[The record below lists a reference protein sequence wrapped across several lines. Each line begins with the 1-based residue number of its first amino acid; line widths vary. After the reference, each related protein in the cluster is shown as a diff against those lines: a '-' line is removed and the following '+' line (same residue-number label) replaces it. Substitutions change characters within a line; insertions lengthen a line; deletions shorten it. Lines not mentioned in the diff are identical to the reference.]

1 MKVKLSFVFFL
12 IISSTFL
19 FSQETFVPDDNFEAF
34 LEANGMGNGIANDDY
49 VTTSAI
55 QSVTA
60 LIINNQGIS
69 DLTGL
74 QDFTSLSSI
83 NCSDNNITKL
93 DLSFKRFFNVFARN
107 NNLVEV
113 DMKNGHNSDVN
124 AFDLTNNPSLTCVQV
139 DDETQSYY
147 SGWGVDTGVTF
158 KNYCELTAVTD
169 NNFENYL
176 ETHDAD
182 GNVVAVGDVA
192 SLGNGIASD
201 GYIATEK
208 IAVVTSLDISSSM
221 IADITGIEDFTALEV
236 LDFSNNGVGNF
247 DLSNNTALK
256 ELYCATNG
264 MSSINVAANINL
276 EILDCSDNSNRTIN
290 VSTNVKLKELNIS
303 SNTTTT
309 LNLGSIT
316 TLENLNISDNE
327 LTSIDLS
334 NLSNLTDLNC
344 STNYDINTI
353 DFSALTSLVNLT
365 CNEMAINSIDLSSNT
380 ALETLSI
387 DRLSGFDV
395 DLSNNIALISLSANS
410 SDLTNLNVQ
419 NGNNV
424 NITFLD
430 VRNNQFTCIQV
441 DDATASYLSTWQK
454 DSIALFAEDC
464 STTNIPDINFEYHL
478 ENHDANGNVVPVGS
492 PNSMGNGVVDD
503 GKVLTARIK
512 DVTYLNISSNSIDEL
527 DGLEAFESLE
537 ILDCSENNF
546 NEFDFSQLPE
556 LKELYIHDLFF
567 TVLNLSSNLKIEK
580 LIYNNANSTTL
591 NLGSNTVIKELN
603 IGGNNIT
610 SFDVSVYTT
619 LEVLNIDDNFQ
630 ILPLNVRPLASL
642 KDLSANNTSL
652 RNLDVSQNV
661 LLEKLSMDRAS
672 GFYLDLSN
680 NAALTSFSAR
690 TSDMSGINIQNGNN
704 ANITL
709 FDTEQNNST
718 LRCIQVDD
726 PTASYLN
733 TWNTDS
739 EATFR
744 LDCGE
749 TTVPDDNFENY
760 LETHDAD
767 GNVVSIGDATS
778 MGNGIANDNK
788 VYTSNISSVEELDI
802 DNLSISDLTGI
813 EGFIALKT
821 LYCHTNSIESLD
833 LSQNVALERLDCYK
847 SGLKSLNISQNTEL
861 KLIQCFRNELTSL
874 DVSNNTK
881 LTRIDAFNNQIS
893 ALDLSQNLELT
904 SINCAQNQLNS
915 LDISNNVKLTGL
927 TCYENNITS
936 LDVTMLPLLEDL
948 DCVGNGLIS
957 LDLSQNPELVELQV
971 YENNLTSLN
980 VSNNLKLV
988 ELFAE
993 SNSITSLDVSKN
1005 TVLEDL
1011 SIAFNQLTYLNI
1023 RNGNN
1028 TNLNPND
1035 FDIRNNPGLTCVTV
1049 DDVTYANTTFPR
1061 KDAQTEY
1068 KLFCTETD
1076 VPDDN
1081 FEAYLE
1087 THNATGGVVSVGDPT
1102 SMGNGIANDD
1112 KVATERIQ
1120 NIITLNISNQGITD
1134 VTGLED
1140 FASLEQLRA
1149 FDNIVTSGSLDL
1161 TANSN
1166 LTEIYCSD
1174 MGLNTVDV
1182 SGLTKLVRLE
1192 FRNNNL
1198 SSIDVS
1204 SNSNLNYFNIDGNN
1218 FTVVNVSA
1226 NTLLS
1231 DLRIRDNVVLN
1242 SIDISNNS
1250 NLVRLYVG
1258 GNSLT
1263 ALNVSNNT
1271 LLENIS
1277 AGENQL
1283 TTINV
1288 NGLNNLT
1295 DLFLEDMSTLT
1306 SLDVTSNTNL
1316 EDIGVSSTGLSVL
1329 DLSSLTKLIEV
1340 YANNTAIMELDF
1352 SASQDIEYIECQN
1365 SQLTS
1370 LNLKNGNNSGSIEL
1384 YATGNPNLSCIQV
1397 DDPSA
1402 SYVSGWEKDVTA
1414 SFSDDCN
1421 WTYVPD
1427 DNFENYLE
1435 THDTNGSTVSVGNP
1449 TSMGNGIAND
1459 DFVKTANIENVINL
1473 FLNFQGIAD
1482 FTGIED
1488 FASLEFLA
1496 CFNNA
1501 VNTSLDLTN
1510 NSNLKRID
1518 ANDMGLTSINI
1529 TELTKLETINVSRN
1543 NLTSIDL
1550 STNTALKDLIISSN
1564 SLTGLD
1570 VSNNIALE
1578 DLQIHETTLSTIDLS
1593 TNVNLTRIIASL
1605 NQFTSLDTQNNTSL
1619 ETLSLFGNPLI
1630 SYNLSHL
1637 TNLRELNLDETN
1649 IASID
1654 ISNNTNLREFSAKD
1668 INELV
1673 ELNAKNGNNS
1683 NFNEFEVDGCPNLS
1697 CIQID
1702 DPTAVY
1708 LTEPV
1713 WLKDATAVFRDDCN
1727 WTYVPDDNFENYLE
1741 THNATGG
1748 TVTIGDPTSMGNG
1761 IANDDYVTTAA
1772 INSVLV
1778 LRLYNLN
1785 ITDFTGLE
1793 SFTDLE
1799 RFIHRD
1805 NTTANLNLDFT
1816 ANTKLDEIRCND
1828 LDIESIDITGLT
1840 LLKEIYL
1847 YECDLNSIDISTNV
1861 GLDDIVLSENNLT
1874 SLDVSNNVLLKDLQF
1889 HDNNIESIDISNL
1902 TVLES
1907 FKPSHNAITNL
1918 NLENNLALRSLSI
1931 GRNPIDE
1938 LDISMLADLETL
1950 FAYELNISSLDI
1962 SNNTKLDDISCYG
1975 NTNLT
1980 YLNLKNGNNDAFEDM
1995 DARNNPNLTC
2005 IEVDDPNAAYLSVSN
2020 WEKDAIANYAE
2031 YCRFTTIP
2039 DANFETYLETHNEFG
2054 GSVALGSSN
2063 SLGNGIIDDNLVP
2076 TGKIEVIQLLTPRN
2090 EGIED
2095 FTGIESF
2102 KSLIRFWA
2110 DNNTLTNTDLDLRNN
2125 TLLESV
2131 TLENTGI
2138 TSLNINGLTVLEG
2151 VEAANN
2157 SLTSVDISTNTGLK
2171 FLNVGDNNL
2180 TSLDISNNDLTSLT
2194 VTNNRLGTI
2203 DVSNQANLT
2212 SLYCENTNIT
2222 SLNIVN
2228 NPLLENLECGVNPL
2242 TILEVTH
2249 LSELRYL
2256 SFSATSI
2263 SEIDLSNNTNL
2274 STLECDSTPLTYL
2287 DLVKQNTLD
2296 NLSCKNSLLT
2306 GLNLRS
2312 GNNTD
2317 LDNVDVTGNPS
2328 LTCIEVD
2335 NPAAAALLGT
2345 WLKDVTANYAE
2356 FCRMTYVPD
2365 DAFETFLENNGYG
2378 NGVIDD
2384 YVYTALVEVSE
2395 GFNLHNGLVEDMT
2408 GIEDFRDMW
2417 FLACRNNANLT
2428 SIDLS
2433 KNTKL
2438 TNVTLANNNLA
2449 SLDLSNNLILEK
2461 IYLDG
2466 NSNLGNVDISM
2477 LSSLNTLSVSDTGIN
2492 SVDISNN
2499 PLLRLLNLN
2508 DNNFTELDI
2517 SMYPSI
2523 VQLRIA
2529 NNQLTSLNVAN
2540 GNNDN
2545 FTWFDALGNPGL
2557 TCIKADKVTP
2567 LFPDIW
2573 KKDDTTSFALYCDFT
2588 HITDA
2593 NFESYLETHDANGNV
2608 VALGDTSS
2616 LGNGIIDDNQVP
2628 TEKIQIVVNLNLE
2641 RLDITDITGIEA
2653 FAALETLNLD
2663 YNDVTVLD
2671 LSSNSNLRILDVAEN
2686 DLTELDLSVIPTLE
2700 EVELRS
2706 NKIRTLTVNNPNLKV
2721 LRASKNQYTSL
2732 DVTNC
2737 PQLEELGVTQT
2748 LLVSLDVR
2756 NGNNNLMADFNARF
2770 NDYLTCIE
2778 VDDASAAFLSTWD
2791 KDATASFSEDCNN
2804 AVWSGA
2810 NGTDWTDD
2818 GNWVGNSVAT
2828 TTQNVIVPV
2837 FVTSPSINSGVT
2849 AEMNDL
2855 EIQQLSSFTV
2865 EDNGAAI
2872 VNGDL
2877 NSSETIT
2884 INSSVATSGTFIVK
2898 GTANGTITYERAGL
2912 QANTWSLVTAPVSG
2926 QSIKE
2931 FVENTSNN
2939 IRVNTTVTPNRYAVA
2954 YYDDSKAVG
2963 TKWVYYTAD
2972 DLATN
2977 TITFEKGKSY
2987 IISRATDGS
2996 IHFTGTLETD
3006 DVSVVV
3012 NQDQWNALGSPY
3024 TAYLPINNNA
3034 NNNFIQENL
3043 DKFDPVYVGVY
3054 TWDATQNKYVAKTL
3068 LDSDTS
3074 LTVGQGFFVKTKA
3087 GASSISF
3094 KEDQRLSDATG
3105 VQTFSREINTPSI
3118 QVVATQDGVEV
3129 ETKINYIGSTTK
3141 GLDSGYDIGNFKG
3154 ASFDVFTHLVED
3166 SEGKDFTIQS
3176 LPTSDFENMSIPL
3189 GINSEADKIVEIS
3202 VNAEALPSD
3211 VNIYLEDTTT
3221 GNFIDLG
3228 KNNTY
3233 TFQTEAKI
3241 SGTGRFYLHT
3251 KGTVLDVKED
3261 ELNIDNINIFK
3272 SGKQEVTI
3280 TGLDLGTEVTIHL
3293 FSILGSEVYTENRKS
3308 TAQLRVT
3315 PQTLETGVYIVRLTS
3330 KQGTISKKILF
3341 EK

>member
-1 MKVKLSFVFFL
+1 MKLKLSLILFF
-12 IISSTFL
+12 IINSFL
-19 FSQETFVPDDNFEAF
+19 WAQETYVPDNNFENY
-34 LEANGMGNGIANDDY
+34 LETHDVDGNIVALGSTTSLGNGIANDDY
-49 VTTSAI
+49 VTTSK
-55 QSVTA
+55 
-60 LIINNQGIS
+60 IS
-69 DLTGL
+69 NL
-74 QDFTSLSSI
+74 TSL
-83 NCSDNNITKL
+83 N
-93 DLSFKRFFNVFARN
+93 
-107 NNLVEV
+107 
-113 DMKNGHNSDVN
+113 
-124 AFDLTNNPSLTCVQV
+124 
-139 DDETQSYY
+139 
-147 SGWGVDTGVTF
+147 
-158 KNYCELTAVTD
+158 
-169 NNFENYL
+169 
-176 ETHDAD
+176 
-182 GNVVAVGDVA
+182 
-192 SLGNGIASD
+192 
-201 GYIATEK
+201 
-208 IAVVTSLDISSSM
+208 ISSSM
-221 IADITGIEDFTALEV
+221 IADITGIEDFTALEI

-247 DLSNNTALK
+247 DLSSNIALK

-264 MSSINVAANINL
+264 MSSINVAANVNL
-276 EILDCSDNSNRTIN
+276 EILNCSDNSNTTID
-290 VSTNVKLKELNIS
+290 VSKNVKLKELNIS
-303 SNTTTT
+303 ANGTTS
-309 LNLGSIT
+309 LNLGSVATLEKIDASNNSLT
-316 TLENLNISDNE
+316 TLD
-327 LTSIDLS
+327 LTH
-334 NLSNLTDLNC
+334 LSNLTDLNC
-344 STNYDINTI
+344 DTNYNLEATDFSPLTSLINLNFSNTNLRSLNLSSNTLLETLTI
-353 DFSALTSLVNLT
+353 DFMSGFYL
-365 CNEMAINSIDLSSNT
+365 DLSSNT
-380 ALETLSI
+380 ALT
-387 DRLSGFDV
+387 
-395 DLSNNIALISLSANS
+395 SLSANS
-410 SDLTNLNVQ
+410 SDLNSLNIK
-419 NGNNV
+419 NGNNA
-424 NITFLD
+424 NITSFD
-430 VRNNQFTCIQV
+430 ARFNQFTCIAV
-441 DDATASYLSTWQK
+441 DDPTASYLSTWQK
-454 DSIALFAEDC
+454 DSKASFELDC
-464 STTNIPDINFEYHL
+464 STTNIIDTNFEYHL
-478 ENHDANGNVVPVGS
+478 ENHDANGNVVAVGS
-492 PNSMGNGVVDD
+492 PNSMGNGILDD
-503 GKVLTARIK
+503 GKVFTSRIQN
-512 DVTYLNISSNSIDEL
+512 VTYLNISSNSIDEL
-527 DGLEAFESLE
+527 DGLETFESLE

-567 TVLNLSSNLKIEK
+567 AVLNLSSNLKIEK
-580 LIYNNANSTTL
+580 LVYNNANSTTL
-591 NLGSNTVIKELN
+591 NLGNNTVIKELN

-610 SFDVSVYTT
+610 SFDVSAYTT
-619 LEVLNIDDNFQ
+619 IEVLNIDDNYQ
-630 ILPLNVRPLASL
+630 ILPLNVRPLANL

-652 RNLDVSQNV
+652 QNLDVSQNV
-661 LLEKLSMDRAS
+661 LLEKLSIDRAS

-680 NAALTSFSAR
+680 NAALISFSAR

-709 FDTEQNNST
+709 FDTEQNT
-718 LRCIQVDD
+718 LTLFCIQVDN

-733 TWNTDS
+733 TWNIDS

-744 LDCGE
+744 LDCAQ
-749 TTVPDDNFENY
+749 TTIPDDNFENY
-760 LETHDAD
+760 LETHDANGD
-767 GNVVSIGDATS
+767 VVSVGDVTS

-788 VYTSNISSVEELDI
+788 VYTSNISNVEELDI

-813 EGFIALKT
+813 GGFASLKT
-821 LYCHTNSIESLD
+821 LYCHTNSIESID
-833 LSQNVALERLDCYK
+833 LSQNLALERLDCYK

-881 LTRIDAFNNQIS
+881 LTRIDAFNNQIT

-904 SINCAQNQLNS
+904 SINCAQNQLTS
-915 LDISNNVKLTGL
+915 LDVSNNIKLTDL
-927 TCYENNITS
+927 TCYENSLNS
-936 LDVTMLPLLEDL
+936 LDVTNLPLLEDL
-948 DCVGNGLIS
+948 DCVDTQLTV

-971 YENNLTSLN
+971 YENNLSSLD
-980 VSNNLKLV
+980 VSNNPKLV

-1011 SIAFNQLTYLNI
+1011 SIAYNQLTYLNI

-1068 KLFCTETD
+1068 KLFCTETN

-1087 THNATGGVVSVGDPT
+1087 THNATGGIVPVGDPT
-1102 SMGNGIANDD
+1102 SMGNGIANDY

-1120 NIITLNISNQGITD
+1120 NITSLNISNQGITD
-1134 VTGLED
+1134 VTGLEA

-1149 FDNIVTSGSLDL
+1149 FNNAIASGSLDL
-1161 TANSN
+1161 TANTN

-1182 SGLTKLVRLE
+1182 SGLTKLERVE

-1204 SNSNLNYFNIDGNN
+1204 ASLNLTYFNIDGNN
-1218 FTVVNVSA
+1218 FTTVNISG

-1231 DLRIRDNVVLN
+1231 DVRIRDNVVL
-1242 SIDISNNS
+1242 STIDITSNT
-1250 NLVRLYVG
+1250 NLVRLYLG
-1258 GNSLT
+1258 GNSLST
-1263 ALNVSNNT
+1263 LDVSNNP
-1271 LLENIS
+1271 LLETIS

-1283 TTINV
+1283 ATINV

-1295 DLFLEDMSTLT
+1295 DLFLEDMPTLT
-1306 SLDVTSNTNL
+1306 SLDVSSNTNL
-1316 EDIGVSSTGLSVL
+1316 EDIGVSGTGLSVL
-1329 DLSSLTKLIEV
+1329 DLSSLTKLIEI
-1340 YANNTAIMELDF
+1340 YANNTAITELDF
-1352 SASQDIEYIECQN
+1352 SASSDLEYVECQN

-1370 LNLKNGNNSGSIEL
+1370 LNMKNGNNSGSIEL
-1384 YATGNPNLSCIQV
+1384 YATGNPNLFCIQV
-1397 DDPSA
+1397 DNPSA
-1402 SYVSGWEKDVTA
+1402 SYLSGWEKDVTA
-1414 SFSDDCN
+1414 NFSDDCN

-1435 THDTNGSTVSVGNP
+1435 THDADNNFVAVGDP

-1459 DFVKTANIENVINL
+1459 NFVKTANIENVINL
-1473 FLNFQGIAD
+1473 FLNFQGITD

-1518 ANDMGLTSINI
+1518 ANDMGLTSINVSG
-1529 TELTKLETINVSRN
+1529 LTQLERINVSRN
-1543 NLTSIDL
+1543 NLVTIDL
-1550 STNTALKDLIISSN
+1550 STNTALKDLIISTNNLS
-1564 SLTGLD
+1564 GLD
-1570 VSNNIALE
+1570 VSANVLLE
-1578 DLQIHETTLSTIDLS
+1578 DLQIHETTLSAIDIS
-1593 TNVNLTRIIASL
+1593 VNVNLTRILASL
-1605 NQFTSLDTQNNTSL
+1605 NQFTALNTQNNTLL
-1619 ETLSLFGNPLI
+1619 EILNLSRNPLR
-1630 SYNLSHL
+1630 SFDVSHL
-1637 TNLRELNLDETN
+1637 TNLQDLSLDETN
-1649 IASID
+1649 ITSID
-1654 ISNNTNLREFSAKD
+1654 ISNNANLVKFNAKD
-1668 INELV
+1668 INELE

-1683 NFNEFEVDGCPNLS
+1683 NFTEFEVDGCPNLS

-1702 DPTAVY
+1702 DPTAGY
-1708 LTEPV
+1708 LTAPV

-1785 ITDFTGLE
+1785 IADFTGLE

-1874 SLDVSNNVLLKDLQF
+1874 SLDVSNNVLLEDLQF
-1889 HDNNIESIDISNL
+1889 HNNNITSIDISNL
-1902 TVLES
+1902 TLLES

-1918 NLENNLALRSLSI
+1918 NLENNLALKSLSV

-1938 LDISMLADLETL
+1938 LDVSMLTNLETL

-1962 SNNTKLDDISCYG
+1962 SSNTKLNDISCYG
-1975 NTNLT
+1975 ITNLT
-1980 YLNLKNGNNDAFEDM
+1980 YLNLKNGNNAAFEDM

-2005 IEVDDPNAAYLSVSN
+2005 IEVDDPNAAYLSSSN
-2020 WEKDAIANYAE
+2020 WEKDVTANYAE

-2063 SLGNGIIDDNLVP
+2063 SLGNGIIDDHLVP

-2095 FTGIESF
+2095 FTGIEDF

-2125 TLLESV
+2125 TLLESI

-2151 VEAANN
+2151 IEAANN
-2157 SLTSVDISTNTGLK
+2157 SLTSIDISTNTGLK
-2171 FLNVGDNNL
+2171 FLNIGDNNL
-2180 TSLDISNNDLTSLT
+2180 TSLNISNNDLTSLT

-2212 SLYCENTNIT
+2212 SLYCENTNIS

-2228 NPLLENLECGVNPL
+2228 NPLLENLECGLNAL
-2242 TILEVTH
+2242 TALKVTH

-2263 SEIDLSNNTNL
+2263 SEIDLSNNINL

-2335 NPAAAALLGT
+2335 DPIAAALLGT
-2345 WLKDVTANYAE
+2345 WLKDATANYAE

-2384 YVYTALVEVSE
+2384 YVYTALVEVST

-2408 GIEDFRDMW
+2408 GIEDFRDMS
-2417 FLACRNNANLT
+2417 FLGCRSNANLT

-2438 TNVTLANNNLA
+2438 TVITLANNNLA
-2449 SLDLSNNLILEK
+2449 SLDLSNNVLLEQV
-2461 IYLDG
+2461 YLDG
-2466 NSNLGNVDISM
+2466 NANLGDVDISNLTALTN
-2477 LSSLNTLSVSDTGIN
+2477 LSLSNTGIN
-2492 SVDISNN
+2492 SVDISMN
-2499 PLLRLLNLN
+2499 PLVRQLILN
-2508 DNNFTELDI
+2508 DNNFTEFDI
-2517 SMYPSI
+2517 SAYPNI

-2545 FTWFDALGNPGL
+2545 FTWFDGQGNPDL
-2557 TCIKADKVTP
+2557 TCIKADKEVQ
-2567 LFPDIW
+2567 LYPDIW
-2573 KKDDTTSFALYCDFT
+2573 EKDATASFALYCDVT
-2588 HITDA
+2588 YIADA
-2593 NFESYLETHDANGNV
+2593 NFENYLETHDADGNV
-2608 VALGDTSS
+2608 VTLGDATS
-2616 LGNGIIDDNQVP
+2616 LGNGIANDNKVY
-2628 TEKIQIVVNLNLE
+2628 TEKIKTVVDLNLSG
-2641 RLDITDITGIEA
+2641 LNITEVTGIEA
-2653 FAALETLNLD
+2653 FDSLETLNLD
-2663 YNDVTVLD
+2663 YNDLTTLD
-2671 LSSNSNLRILDVAEN
+2671 LSNNSNLRILDVAEN
-2686 DLTELDLSVIPTLE
+2686 DLTELDLSTIPTLE
-2700 EVELRS
+2700 EVQLRS
-2706 NKIRTLTVNNPNLKV
+2706 NKIKTLTVNNPNLKI
-2721 LRASKNQYTSL
+2721 LRASKNQYTYL
-2732 DVTNC
+2732 DLRNC

-2756 NGNNNLMADFNARF
+2756 NGNNSIITDFNAKF

-2778 VDDASAAFLSTWD
+2778 VDDASASYLSTWD
-2791 KDATASFSEDCNN
+2791 KDATAHFTENCNT
-2804 AVWSGA
+2804 AVWTGN
-2810 NGTDWTDD
+2810 NGTNWTDT
-2818 GNWVGNSVAT
+2818 GNWIKDSVVLS
-2828 TTQNVIVPV
+2828 TQNVVIPV
-2837 FVTSPSINSGVT
+2837 LVTSPIIESGVL

-2855 EIQQLSSFTV
+2855 KIQELSSFTI
-2865 EDNGAAI
+2865 EDNGATT
-2872 VNGDL
+2872 VNGDFDTAETAFIK
-2877 NSSETIT
+2877 SSA
-2884 INSSVATSGTFIVK
+2884 NTSGTLIVK
-2898 GTANGTITYERAGL
+2898 GTANGTISYERTGL
-2912 QANTWSLVTAPVSG
+2912 EANKWSIITAPVSG

-2931 FVENTSNN
+2931 FVENPANEIRINN
-2939 IRVNTTVTPNRYAVA
+2939 TVSPNRYAVA
-2954 YYDDSKAVG
+2954 YYDDSKPEG
-2963 TKWVYYTAD
+2963 SKWTYYMTT
-2972 DLATN
+2972 DLVDNSTL
-2977 TITFEKGKSY
+2977 FEEGKAY
-2987 IISRATDGS
+2987 IISRKTNGS
-2996 IHFTGTLETD
+2996 VTFTGSLTTTNKT
-3006 DVSVVV
+3006 V
-3012 NQDQWNALGSPY
+3012 NVNGDQWNAVGNPY
-3024 TAYLPINNNA
+3024 TAYLSINNNSD
-3034 NNNFIQENL
+3034 NNFIQENL
-3043 DKFDPVYVGVY
+3043 SKFSPAYVGIYV
-3054 TWDATQNKYVAKTL
+3054 WNNTQNKYVAKTL
-3068 LDSDTS
+3068 AGSPTS
-3074 LTVGQGFFVKTKA
+3074 LTVGQGFFIRTNV
-3087 GASSISF
+3087 GESSIDF
-3094 KEDQRLSDATG
+3094 KASQRSHDASD
-3105 VQTFSREINTPSI
+3105 VQVFSKGNISDTSI
-3118 QVVATQDGVEV
+3118 QVLATSEGVSV
-3129 ETKINYIGSTTK
+3129 DTNIKYTSNASIN
-3141 GLDSGYDIGNFKG
+3141 LDPGYDIGNFDG
-3154 ASFDVFTHLVED
+3154 AAFDIFTGLVAENN
-3166 SEGKDFTIQS
+3166 EYNFTIQS
-3176 LPTSDFENMSIPL
+3176 LPNTNYESIIVPL
-3189 GINSEADKIVEIS
+3189 GIKAAANSKIQLTAVTKNLPEGIEVYIEDKK
-3202 VNAEALPSD
+3202 L
-3211 VNIYLEDTTT
+3211 
-3221 GNFIDLG
+3221 
-3228 KNNTY
+3228 NTFTPLNKEY
-3233 TFQTEAKI
+3233 IINVDKAI
-3241 SGTGRFYLHT
+3241 NGTGRFYLHT
-3251 KGTVLDVKED
+3251 ITSNVLSTEEIVETNSKVQ
-3261 ELNIDNINIFK
+3261 IFK
-3272 SGKQEVTI
+3272 SNKQSIKVTGLAFGTSASINIHTI
-3280 TGLDLGTEVTIHL
+3280 TGKEI
-3293 FSILGSEVYTENRKS
+3293 FKS
-3308 TAQLRVT
+3308 NFKANHTNEFT
-3315 PQTLETGVYIVRLTS
+3315 PKNLAMGVYIVRITTEN
-3330 KQGTISKKILF
+3330 GIISKKLVF
-3341 EK
+3341 EN

>member
-12 IISSTFL
+12 VISSTFL
-19 FSQETFVPDDNFEAF
+19 FAQETYVPDDNFEAF
-34 LEANGMGNGIANDDY
+34 LEANGMGNGIPNDDY

-55 QSVTA
+55 QSVTT

-74 QDFTSLSSI
+74 QDFTSLSGL
-83 NCSDNNITKL
+83 NCSGNSITKL
-93 DLSFKRFFNVFARN
+93 DLSFKRFFNVFASN

-113 DMKNGHNSDVN
+113 NIKNGHNFDVN
-124 AFDLTNNPSLTCVQV
+124 TFDVTNNPSLTCVQV

-147 SGWGVDTGVTF
+147 SSWGVDSGVTF
-158 KNYCELTAVTD
+158 RNYCALTAVTD

-176 ETHDAD
+176 ETHDAN
-182 GNVVAVGDVA
+182 GNVVLVGDVN
-192 SLGNGIASD
+192 SLGNGIPSD
-201 GYIATEK
+201 GFVATEK
-208 IAVVTSLDISSSM
+208 ISVVTSLNISSSM

-247 DLSNNTALK
+247 DLSNNIALK

-264 MSSINVAANINL
+264 MSSINVAANVNL
-276 EILDCSDNSNRTIN
+276 EVLNCTDNSNTTID

-303 SNTTTT
+303 ANGTTSLNLGSVSTLEIINASNNNLTT
-309 LNLGSIT
+309 LNLT
-316 TLENLNISDNE
+316 
-327 LTSIDLS
+327 

-344 STNYDINTI
+344 DTNYNLNVT
-353 DFSALTSLVNLT
+353 DFSPLTSLVNLNFSNT
-365 CNEMAINSIDLSSNT
+365 NLGSLNLSSNVLLESLTIDFMSGFYLDLSSNT
-380 ALETLSI
+380 ALTS
-387 DRLSGFDV
+387 F
-395 DLSNNIALISLSANS
+395 SANS
-410 SDLTNLNVQ
+410 SDLNSLNIK
-419 NGNNV
+419 NGNND
-424 NITFLD
+424 NITSFD
-430 VRNNQFTCIQV
+430 ARFNQFTCIAV
-441 DDATASYLSTWQK
+441 DDPTASYLSTWQK
-454 DSIALFAEDC
+454 DNKASFESDC
-464 STTNIPDINFEYHL
+464 STTNILDTNFEYHL
-478 ENHDANGNVVPVGS
+478 ENHDADGNVVSVGS
-492 PNSMGNGVVDD
+492 PNSMGNGILND
-503 GKVLTARIK
+503 GKVFTSRIEN
-512 DVTYLNISSNSIDEL
+512 VTYLNISSNSIDEL

-546 NEFDFSQLPE
+546 NEFDFSKLPE

-567 TVLNLSSNLKIEK
+567 AVLNLSSNLKIEK

-591 NLGSNTVIKELN
+591 NLGNNTVIKELN

-610 SFDVSVYTT
+610 SFDVSAYTT
-619 LEVLNIDDNFQ
+619 IEVLNIDDNYQ
-630 ILPLNVRPLASL
+630 ILPLNVRPLANL
-642 KDLSANNTSL
+642 TDLSANDTSL
-652 RNLDVSQNV
+652 QNLDVSQNL

-680 NAALTSFSAR
+680 NTALTSFSAR

-704 ANITL
+704 SNITL
-709 FDTEQNNST
+709 FDTEQNHST
-718 LRCIQVDD
+718 LFCIQVDD

-733 TWNTDS
+733 TWNIDS

-767 GNVVSIGDATS
+767 GNVVSIGDASS
-778 MGNGIANDNK
+778 MGNGTANDNK

-813 EGFIALKT
+813 EGFVALKT
-821 LYCHTNSIESLD
+821 LFCHDNTIENID
-833 LSQNVALERLDCYK
+833 LSQNIALERLDCYK
-847 SGLKSLNISQNTEL
+847 SGVKSLNISQNTEL
-861 KLIQCFRNELTSL
+861 TLIQCFRNELTSL

-881 LTRIDAFNNQIS
+881 LTRIDVFNNQITV
-893 ALDLSQNLELT
+893 LDLSQNLELT
-904 SINCAQNQLNS
+904 SINCAQNQLSS
-915 LDISNNVKLTGL
+915 LDVSNNVKLTGL
-927 TCYENNITS
+927 SCYENNITS
-936 LDVTMLPLLEDL
+936 LDVTRLPLLEDL

-971 YENNLTSLN
+971 YENNLTSLD

-1068 KLFCTETD
+1068 KLFCTETS

-1087 THNATGGVVSVGDPT
+1087 THNATGGIVPVGDPT

-1112 KVATERIQ
+1112 KVATENIQ
-1120 NIITLNISNQGITD
+1120 NITYLNISNQGIANL
-1134 VTGLED
+1134 TGLAD
-1140 FASLEQLRA
+1140 FTSLEELRA
-1149 FDNIVTSGSLDL
+1149 FNNAITSGSLDL
-1161 TANSN
+1161 SANTN
-1166 LTEIYCSD
+1166 LREVYCSD

-1182 SGLTKLVRLE
+1182 SGLLKLERLE

-1198 SSIDVS
+1198 SSIDIS
-1204 SNSNLNYFNIDGNN
+1204 SSLNLSYFNIDGNN
-1218 FTVVNVSA
+1218 FTAVDISGNA
-1226 NTLLS
+1226 LLS
-1231 DLRIRDNVVLN
+1231 DVRIRDNVVLAT
-1242 SIDISNNS
+1242 IDISNNT
-1250 NLVRLYVG
+1250 NLVSLYLG
-1258 GNSLT
+1258 GNSLST
-1263 ALNVSNNT
+1263 LDVSNNT
-1271 LLENIS
+1271 LLETIS

-1283 TTINV
+1283 ATINV
-1288 NGLNNLT
+1288 TGLNNLT
-1295 DLFLEDMSTLT
+1295 DLFLEDMPTLT
-1306 SLDVTSNTNL
+1306 SLDFSSNTNL
-1316 EDIGVSSTGLSVL
+1316 EDIGVSNTGLSVL
-1329 DLSSLTKLIEV
+1329 ELSSLTKLVEV
-1340 YANNTAIMELDF
+1340 YANNTGIVELDF
-1352 SASQDIEYIECQN
+1352 SASPNLEYVECQN
-1365 SQLTS
+1365 SQLTN
-1370 LNLKNGNNSGSIEL
+1370 LNLKNGNNSSDIEL
-1384 YATGNPNLSCIQV
+1384 YATGNANLFCIQV
-1397 DDPSA
+1397 DDPTA
-1402 SYVSGWEKDVTA
+1402 SYVSGWEKDATA
-1414 SFSDDCN
+1414 NFSDDCK
-1421 WTYVPD
+1421 WTYIPD
-1427 DNFENYLE
+1427 DRFEDYLE
-1435 THDTNGSTVSVGNP
+1435 THDANNNNVAVGDP

-1459 DFVKTANIENVINL
+1459 NFVKTANIENVTSL
-1473 FLNFQGIAD
+1473 FIGFQGVTDI
-1482 FTGIED
+1482 TGLD
-1488 FASLEFLA
+1488 AFSALEVVFL
-1496 CFNNA
+1496 FNNML
-1501 VNTSLDLTN
+1501 TDTDLDLTAN
-1510 NSNLKRID
+1510 TNLKRIE
-1518 ANDMGLTSINI
+1518 ASGMGLTSVNV
-1529 TELTKLETINVSRN
+1529 TGLASLERLEVSRN

-1550 STNTALKDLIISSN
+1550 STNTALKDLIISINNLS
-1564 SLTGLD
+1564 GLD
-1570 VSNNIALE
+1570 VSANVLLE
-1578 DLQIHETTLSTIDLS
+1578 DLQIHETTLSSIDIS
-1593 TNVNLTRIIASL
+1593 TNVNLTRIFASL
-1605 NQFTSLDTQNNTSL
+1605 NQFTTLNTQNNTLL
-1619 ETLSLFGNPLI
+1619 ETLSLGRNPLS
-1630 SYNLSHL
+1630 SYDVSHL
-1637 TNLRELNLDETN
+1637 ANLQDLSLDETN
-1649 IASID
+1649 ITSID
-1654 ISNNTNLREFSAKD
+1654 ISNNTNLVKFSAKD

-1683 NFNEFEVDGCPNLS
+1683 NFTEFEVDGCPNLT
-1697 CIQID
+1697 CIEVD
-1702 DPTAVY
+1702 DPTASY
-1708 LTEPV
+1708 LVAPV

-1761 IANDDYVTTAA
+1761 IADDNYVTTAA

-1785 ITDFTGLE
+1785 IADFTGLE

-1847 YECDLNSIDISTNV
+1847 YRCDLNSIDISTNV
-1861 GLDDIVLSENNLT
+1861 GLDDVVLSENNLT

-1889 HDNNIESIDISNL
+1889 HENNIESIDISNL

-1907 FKPSHNAITNL
+1907 FKPSHNAITSL

-1938 LDISMLADLETL
+1938 LDISMLTNLETL
-1950 FAYELNISSLDI
+1950 FAYQLNVNSLDI
-1962 SNNTKLDDISCYG
+1962 SKNTNLNDISCYE

-2005 IEVDDPNAAYLSVSN
+2005 IEVDDPNAAYLSASN
-2020 WEKDAIANYAE
+2020 WEKDATANYAE

-2039 DANFETYLETHNEFG
+2039 DANFEAYLETHNEFG

-2063 SLGNGIIDDNLVP
+2063 SLGNGIIDDSLVP

-2095 FTGIESF
+2095 FTGIEDF

-2110 DNNTLTNTDLDLRNN
+2110 DDNTLTNTDLDLSNN
-2125 TLLESV
+2125 TLLESI

-2157 SLTSVDISTNTGLK
+2157 SLSSVDISTNTGLK
-2171 FLNVGDNNL
+2171 FLNIGDNSL
-2180 TSLDISNNDLTSLT
+2180 TNLDISNNDLTSLT

-2203 DVSNQANLT
+2203 DVSNQVNLE

-2228 NPLLENLECGVNPL
+2228 NPLLENLECGLNPL
-2242 TILEVTH
+2242 TTLEVTH

-2256 SFSATSI
+2256 SFSSTSI
-2263 SEIDLSNNTNL
+2263 SEIDLSNNINL

-2335 NPAAAALLGT
+2335 DPAAAALLGT

-2365 DAFETFLENNGYG
+2365 DGFETFLENNGYG
-2378 NGVIDD
+2378 NGVMDD

-2417 FLACRNNANLT
+2417 FLGCRSNSNLT

-2438 TNVTLANNNLA
+2438 TVITLANNNLA
-2449 SLDLSNNLILEK
+2449 SLDLSSNVLLEQV
-2461 IYLDG
+2461 YLDG
-2466 NSNLGNVDISM
+2466 NPNLGDVDISNLTALTN
-2477 LSSLNTLSVSDTGIN
+2477 LSLSNTGIN
-2492 SVDISNN
+2492 SLDISAN
-2499 PLLRLLNLN
+2499 PLVRQLILN
-2508 DNNFTELDI
+2508 DNDFTELDI
-2517 SMYPSI
+2517 SMYPNI

-2545 FTWFDALGNPGL
+2545 FTWFDGQGNPGL
-2557 TCIKADKVTP
+2557 TCIKADKEVQ
-2567 LFPDIW
+2567 LYPDIW
-2573 KKDDTTSFALYCDFT
+2573 EKDATASFALYCDLT
-2588 HITDA
+2588 YIADS
-2593 NFESYLETHDANGNV
+2593 NFENYLETHDADGNV
-2608 VALGDTSS
+2608 VSLGDATS
-2616 LGNGIIDDNQVP
+2616 LGNGIANDNQVY
-2628 TEKIQIVVNLNLE
+2628 TEKIETVVDLDLSSLN
-2641 RLDITDITGIEA
+2641 ITDLTGIEA
-2653 FAALETLNLD
+2653 FTALEVLNLD
-2663 YNDVTVLD
+2663 YNDLTSLD

-2700 EVELRS
+2700 EIQLRS
-2706 NKIRTLTVNNPNLKV
+2706 NKISNLILDNPNLKI
-2721 LRASKNQYTSL
+2721 LKASKNPYTYL
-2732 DVTNC
+2732 DVTKC

-2756 NGNNNLMADFNARF
+2756 NGNNSIMADFNAKF

-2778 VDDASAAFLSTWD
+2778 IDDATASYLSTWD
-2791 KDATASFSEDCNN
+2791 KDITANFTEDCNT
-2804 AVWSGA
+2804 AVWSGT
-2810 NGTDWTDD
+2810 NGTDWTDN
-2818 GNWVGNSVAT
+2818 GNWSSNAVAAT
-2828 TTQNVIVPV
+2828 SQNVIVPV
-2837 FVTSPSINSGVT
+2837 FVTSPVIASGVI

-2855 EIQQLSSFTV
+2855 EIQELSSFTV
-2865 EDNGAAI
+2865 EDNGVAI
-2872 VNGDL
+2872 VNG
-2877 NSSETIT
+2877 NFNTTETASIKSSST
-2884 INSSVATSGTFIVK
+2884 TSGTLIVK
-2898 GTANGTITYERAGL
+2898 GTSNGMVTFERSGLEANK
-2912 QANTWSLVTAPVSG
+2912 WSIVTAPVSG

-2931 FVENTSNN
+2931 FIENSTND

-2954 YYDDSKAVG
+2954 HYDDSNADG
-2963 TKWVYYTAD
+2963 SKWVYYTAD
-2972 DLATN
+2972 DIITN
-2977 TITFEKGKSY
+2977 TLTFEKGKSY
-2987 IISRATDGS
+2987 IVSRATNGS
-2996 IHFTGTLETD
+2996 VTFTGTLETN
-3006 DVSVVV
+3006 DVSVSV
-3012 NQDQWNALGSPY
+3012 NEDQWNAVGSPY
-3024 TAYLPINNNA
+3024 TAYLPINNNS

-3043 DKFDPVYVGVY
+3043 SKFNPENVGVY
-3054 TWDATQNKYVAKTL
+3054 VWDNSQNKYVAKTL

-3074 LTVGQGFFVKTKA
+3074 LTVGQGFFMKTA
-3087 GASSISF
+3087 TGISSINF

-3105 VQTFSREINTPSI
+3105 VQTFSRSTAVPNIEIRAE
-3118 QVVATQDGVEV
+3118 QEG
-3129 ETKINYIGSTTK
+3129 KIVDTNIKFFSTTTK
-3141 GLDSGYDIGNFKG
+3141 GLDPGYDIGNFG
-3154 ASFDVFTHLVED
+3154 GSSFDVYTHLIED
-3166 SEGKDFTIQS
+3166 SRGNDFTIQS
-3176 LPTSDFENMSIPL
+3176 LSNSDIESSVIPL
-3189 GINSEADKIVEIS
+3189 GITSKANIEVKIS
-3202 VNAEALPSD
+3202 VRTENLPEGMK
-3211 VNIYLEDTTT
+3211 VYLEDTET
-3221 GNFIDLG
+3221 GDFVQLDGGEVYSFVTDSDIEG
-3228 KNNTY
+3228 
-3233 TFQTEAKI
+3233 I
-3241 SGTGRFYLHT
+3241 GRFYIHT
-3251 KGTVLDVKED
+3251 QAKTLGTEDVTHLSD
-3261 ELNIDNINIFK
+3261 IRIFK
-3272 SGKQEVTI
+3272 SNKQEVTI
-3280 TGLDLGTEVTIHL
+3280 SGIQSREEVSVQIYSVLGTEVY
-3293 FSILGSEVYTENRKS
+3293 SESMPGASKLVIQSE
-3308 TAQLRVT
+3308 
-3315 PQTLETGVYIVRLTS
+3315 TLEVGVYIVRLEIEG
-3330 KQGTISKKILF
+3330 KIINKKVIF
-3341 EK
+3341 E